1 MNTIIEA
8 SHITT
13 NLLTHPMCE
22 EMEAKEVQ
30 NEGTMPKTLQ
40 KGEVIKD
47 LDHEPKN
54 ILRSSLTQGVA
65 GQCHM

>member
-13 NLLTHPMCE
+13 NLLTQPMCE

-30 NEGTMPKTLQ
+30 NEGTMSKSLQ

-54 ILRSSLTQGVA
+54 IL
-65 GQCHM
+65 